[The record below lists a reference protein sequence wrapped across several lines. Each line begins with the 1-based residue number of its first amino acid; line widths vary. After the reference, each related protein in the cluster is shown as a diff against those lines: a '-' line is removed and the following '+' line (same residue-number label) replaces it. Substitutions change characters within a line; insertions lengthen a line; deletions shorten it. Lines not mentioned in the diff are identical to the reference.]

1 MRSKWFV
8 VWVLVLMMPVFGLSG
23 VVPVPTPTVTTP
35 SQIGT
40 GVMGADAGI
49 LGMGGTGVVLCDN
62 PYAPFWNPAGLALL
76 KGFHMP
82 FSIAARVENI
92 DTVSDWSDLLD
103 ILDKDNPT
111 IDDWNKAKDI
121 ANKVSGK
128 TVVGEITPFFALSGN
143 RFAVS
148 FYGSAIGSGVVH
160 RPQSIPP
167 TQERISSDVG
177 AYYLA
182 NFSFSIAGGKEK
194 RLWGVNLRSIRGE
207 FTPYY
212 GDITYDSATGSV
224 TSTTK
229 HDTISD
235 SAFGLDF
242 GMLWLGEKGNRYG
255 LVLKNIN
262 APKLFSGAYEL
273 KLDRDMDVG
282 YANVAPN
289 GTFAI
294 QLTNA
299 LTKARLDLGGELR
312 WGILALRFG
321 ILDGKPIWGLG
332 LGKGYFRLD
341 VALGTAVKEKV
352 ALNFSLF

>member
-8 VWVLVLMMPVFGLSG
+8 VWVLVLMLPVFGLSG

-49 LGMGGTGVVLCDN
+49 IGMGGTGVVLCDN

-92 DTVSDWSDLLD
+92 DTIRDWSDLVD
-103 ILDKDNPT
+103 ILGKDNPT
-111 IDDWNKAKDI
+111 QDDWKKAWDI

-128 TVVGEITPFFALSGN
+128 TVLGEITPFFALSGN

-148 FYGSAIGSGVVH
+148 FYGSAIGSGEVH
-160 RPQSIPP
+160 TTSS
-167 TQERISSDVG
+167 TQIDSNVG
-177 AYYLA
+177 GYYLA
-182 NFSFSIAGGKEK
+182 NFSFSLAGGKGK
-194 RLWGVNLRSIRGE
+194 RLWGVNLRSLRGE
-207 FTPYY
+207 FTSYS
-212 GDITYDSATGSV
+212 GSITNVGGIIQPIP
-224 TSTTK
+224 
-229 HDTISD
+229 HPTISD

-262 APKLFSGAYEL
+262 APKLFSGTNEL

-299 LTKARLDLGGELR
+299 FTKARLDLGGELR

-341 VALGTAVKEKV
+341 VALGAAVKEKA